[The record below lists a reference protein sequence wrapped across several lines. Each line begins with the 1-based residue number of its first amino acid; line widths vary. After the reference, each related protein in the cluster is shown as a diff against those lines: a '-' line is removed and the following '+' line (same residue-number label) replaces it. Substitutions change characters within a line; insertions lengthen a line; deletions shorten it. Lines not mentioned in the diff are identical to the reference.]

1 MRAGSR
7 GTALDPTRGLR
18 AQRQSHAIGK
28 RRRWLLHDRV
38 LQVFDAK
45 AIACINGVTGA
56 LEVIKCTYTLFLV
69 RRKSQAG
76 SPPVKRVFVMIV
88 ITAPGSDR
96 LPAGPMR
103 GNPLPPG
110 ICHSA
115 DRCFH
120 ATPPSVCRMMPAEIT
135 GAKVWLVERTRM
147 EYLRSS
153 SLPLHRPGI
162 GPQRCALWVRA
173 DADATER
180 KGRWGS
186 CFW

>member
-1 MRAGSR
+1 MYLYPFPLRRRRFGHGSR
-7 GTALDPTRGLR
+7 NDNFGELQPADP
-18 AQRQSHAIGK
+18 AS
-28 RRRWLLHDRV
+28 
-38 LQVFDAK
+38 
-45 AIACINGVTGA
+45 
-56 LEVIKCTYTLFLV
+56 LEFGGRL

-76 SPPVKRVFVMIV
+76 PPPVKRVFVMIV